1 MELTLTEQGQIPLN
15 EALLAHLGVKPG
27 GAISVTVAPG
37 GKLNI
42 VGAAGRKKS
51 FRELHAFMDA
61 QSRAL
66 DTGVRL
72 TVDDIQDA
80 IERGYV
86 EHGMRGLE

>member
-1 MELTLTEQGQIPLN
+1 MELTLTEHGQIPLN
-15 EALLAHLGVKPG
+15 ETLLAHLGVKPG

-42 VGAAGRKKS
+42 GAAGRKKS
-51 FRELHAFMDA
+51 FRELHTFMDA

-66 DTGVRL
+66 DSGVRL
-72 TVDDIQDA
+72 TIDDIQSA

>member
-27 GAISVTVAPG
+27 GTISITVAPG

-42 VGAAGRKKS
+42 GAAGRKKT

-72 TVDDIQDA
+72 SIDDIQKA
-80 IERGYV
+80 IRRSYVERG
-86 EHGMRGLE
+86 MQGLE